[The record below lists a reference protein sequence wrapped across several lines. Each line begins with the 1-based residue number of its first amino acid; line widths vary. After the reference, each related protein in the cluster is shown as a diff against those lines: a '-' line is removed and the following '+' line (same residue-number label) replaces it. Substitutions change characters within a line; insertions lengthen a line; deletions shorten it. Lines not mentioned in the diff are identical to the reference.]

1 MTTHRARSASMRPA
15 PTARP
20 GPRADAPVT
29 GTLASPPRRGA
40 LAAIGAAGL
49 VAGAPGLLSA
59 QTRAAD
65 AWPSRPVKFLCPFSA
80 GGATDILSRLY
91 CERMSAATGQQFIVE
106 NRTGAGGTVAM
117 TALAKAAPDG
127 YTIGMTSIATNVN
140 AKALFAT
147 LPYDM
152 AADFSPISGLWRL
165 PNLLVIS
172 PKLTVR
178 SVPELIELCRADPG
192 RYTYA
197 SSGVGTTTHVSGEF
211 FRLLGGLD
219 IRHVPYRGGAPA
231 TVDLMGG
238 IVDMYFD
245 NITGALQAVKDGKLR
260 GLAVTTAKR
269 SPVLPDLPAMGE
281 ILPGFDVTS
290 WTSVS
295 GPAGLPPAISQRMS
309 EVTLSVLQNPAIE
322 RRMAELGATSFPTTP
337 AEIVAYR
344 AAEEARLLP
353 ALRQMGIKPE

>member
-1 MTTHRARSASMRPA
+1 MTTTRARSEPASPDAAAPA
-15 PTARP
+15 S
-20 GPRADAPVT
+20 PRADASVT
-29 GTLASPPRRGA
+29 GAPACPARRGA
-40 LAAIGAAGL
+40 LVAIGAAGL
-49 VAGAPGLLSA
+49 AAGAPGLLSA

-65 AWPSRPVKFLCPFSA
+65 AWPSRPVRFLCPFSA

-91 CERMSAATGQQFIVE
+91 CERMSAATGQQFVVE

-127 YTIGMTSIATNVN
+127 YTIGMTNVATNVN
-140 AKALFAT
+140 AKVLFAT

-152 AADFSPISGLWRL
+152 AADFTPISGLWRL

-178 SVPELIELCRADPG
+178 SVPELIDLCRASPG
-192 RYTYA
+192 RYTFA
-197 SSGVGTTTHVSGEF
+197 SSGVGTTTHISAEV
-211 FRLLGGLD
+211 FRQLAGLD

-238 IVDMYFD
+238 VVDMYFD
-245 NITGALQAVKDGKLR
+245 NITGTLQAVKDGKLR
-260 GLAVTTAKR
+260 GLAVTTAQR

-295 GPAGLPPAISQRMS
+295 GPAGLSPAVVQRMS
-309 EVTLSVLQNPAIE
+309 EVTLSVLRNPDVE
-322 RRMAELGATSFPTTP
+322 RRMGELGATAFPTTP

-353 ALRQMGIKPE
+353 MLRQMGIKPE